1 MCPIMDRP
9 AIRLL
14 NALIRRGIDDR
25 DLYRQTATQVAEPG
39 LRVVLGEMADAVEDV
54 VDGLQTEVTKLGG
67 KAATAGTTG
76 GSLRRSLAGVQIG
89 MANDG
94 DAIGIRWL
102 EQRES
107 RLLVAFEQVAD
118 RPGCLQ
124 AIAQRYLPR
133 LRNVHVDMCSLAR
146 AARG

>member
-1 MCPIMDRP
+1 MDRP

-39 LRVVLGEMADAVEDV
+39 LRVVLGEMADAVEGV
-54 VDGLQTEVTKLGG
+54 IDGLQAEVATLGG
-67 KAATAGTTG
+67 KPAVAGTTG

-89 MANDG
+89 MADDC
-94 DAIGIRWL
+94 DASGIRWL

-118 RPGCLQ
+118 RPGCVR
-124 AIAQRYLPR
+124 AVAERYLPR
-133 LRNVHVDMCSLAR
+133 LRNLHIDMCSLAQ
-146 AARG
+146 AARS

>member
-1 MCPIMDRP
+1 MDRP

-14 NALIRRGIDDR
+14 NALIRRGIDDQ

-39 LRVVLGEMADAVEDV
+39 LRVVLGEMADTVRDIV
-54 VDGLQTEVTKLGG
+54 IGLQAEVLTLGG
-67 KAATAGTTG
+67 KPATAGTTG

-94 DAIGIRWL
+94 DVTGIRWL

-107 RLLVAFEQVAD
+107 RLLVAFEQVAE
-118 RPGCLQ
+118 RPGCVQ
-124 AIAQRYLPR
+124 AIALRFLPR
-133 LRNVHVDMCSLAR
+133 LRNVHIDMCSLAQ
-146 AARG
+146 AARS